1 MASNGRERNSSLSRR
16 RAAAYLVGLGA
27 LFLVILRTDLSKSR
41 KILGFYLRRG
51 FVLAANRV
59 VDFLAVDTDLLGSI
73 DPQANLVSADVHNCH
88 LDVVSDH
95 YRFVSLT
102 GQHQHVQAPSC

>member
-1 MASNGRERNSSLSRR
+1 MASNGESGIRTPPGEGRPLSSCSL
-16 RAAAYLVGLGA
+16 A
-27 LFLVILRTDLSKSR
+27 LFLVILGTDLSKSR

-59 VDFLAVDTDLLGSI
+59 VDFLAVDADLLWSV
-73 DPQANLVSADVHNCH
+73 DPQANFVSADVHYGH
-88 LDVVSDH
+88 LDVVTDH
-95 YRFVSLT
+95 DRFVALT

>member
-1 MASNGRERNSSLSRR
+1 MASNGESGNQAPPGGGPPLSSCSL
-16 RAAAYLVGLGA
+16 A

-59 VDFLAVDTDLLGSI
+59 VDFLAVDADFLGSV
-73 DPQANLVSADVHNCH
+73 DPKANLVSSDVHNCH

-95 YRFVSLT
+95 YRFVALT
-102 GQHQHVQAPSC
+102 GQHQH